1 MKRIV
6 CLILLC
12 CMLVPLLSACDDSAG
27 DSTINNNSAYNFK
40 TDYQYYYHGLL
51 SGGLPIAKSETGYYF
66 FLPTRFLYYIDK
78 ESLETTPLCNK
89 VNCLHNDRDECDAF
103 FNTFLVPSDIGGSFN
118 IQYYDDSLYMLLRD
132 EDEYGQFVGAS
143 FYKVSLD
150 GVTREK
156 LIEFDH
162 GLSAWL
168 VHRGYFYYTVEKYSD
183 EIDSFNVFDSFS
195 IKRLPLDDFDAEPT
209 EIFNSKDYCDN
220 VDSTNRLIA
229 YGDYVYTSVD
239 PIPQE
244 TLDEFLETGKLVV
257 GASEHKIFSINT
269 KDLTVNQLTNPD
281 GEVNTT
287 NFYNGKLLYS
297 IGNSDEN
304 SKLRYYTSEL
314 DGSNPVFFKEMELG
328 DYLFCNENQSYLENS
343 WKNLVNEV
351 SVDYEELKMLDHDL
365 NVISSFKVPFKY
377 AIGNIAQDSDY
388 FIVFQQIGNSDMEVY
403 CIEKSKLDKMNGEEV
418 EYKTVYSS
426 LKDRPQNEE

>member
-1 MKRIV
+1 
-6 CLILLC
+6 
-12 CMLVPLLSACDDSAG
+12 MLVPLLSACDDNAG
-27 DSTINNNSAYNFK
+27 DITVNSNSAYNFK
-40 TDYQYYYHGLL
+40 TDYQYYYHGLHG
-51 SGGLPIAKSETGYYF
+51 GGLPIAKSETGYYF

-103 FNTFLVPSDIGGSFN
+103 FNTYLVPSDIGGSFN

-132 EDEYGQFVGAS
+132 EDEYGQFFGTS

-195 IKRLPLDDFDAEPT
+195 IKRLPLDDLDAEPT

-229 YGDYVYTSVD
+229 YDDYIYTSAD

-281 GEVNTT
+281 GEVNSPG
-287 NFYNGKLLYS
+287 FYNGKLLYS

-314 DGSNPVFFKEMELG
+314 DGSNHVFFKEMELG
-328 DYLFCNENQSYLENS
+328 DYLFCNENQLYFENS
-343 WKNLVNEV
+343 WKNLVDEV
-351 SVDYEELKMLDHDL
+351 SDDYDEIKILDSGL
-365 NVISSFKVPFKY
+365 NVTSTFKIPHAFS
-377 AIGNIAQDSDY
+377 IILRPQDADY
-388 FIVFQQIGNSDMEVY
+388 FIMFQSIGNSDMEVH
-403 CIEKSKLDKMNGEEV
+403 CIDKSKLDKMNGEEV

>member
-1 MKRIV
+1 MKRII

-12 CMLVPLLSACDDSAG
+12 CMLVPLLSACDDSVG
-27 DSTINNNSAYNFK
+27 DSTVNRNSAYNFK

-183 EIDSFNVFDSFS
+183 EIETMNVYDSFS
-195 IKRLPLDDFDAEPT
+195 IKRVPLDDLGAEPT
-209 EIFNSKDYCDN
+209 EVFNSKEYSENTDNCD
-220 VDSTNRLIA
+220 RLIA
-229 YGDYVYTSVD
+229 YGDYIYTAVD
-239 PIPQE
+239 PVPQE
-244 TLDEFLETGKLVV
+244 IFEKFNETGKWYMSTDDIKL
-257 GASEHKIFSINT
+257 FSINVT
-269 KDLTVNQLTNPD
+269 DLSVNQLTNPD
-281 GEVNTT
+281 GEVNPPE
-287 NFYNGKLLYS
+287 FYNGKLLYS
-297 IGNSDEN
+297 LRNSDDN

-314 DGSNPVFFKEMELG
+314 DGSNPVFIKEMELR
-328 DYLFCNENQSYLENS
+328 DQLFCNEDQLYLENS
-343 WKNLVNEV
+343 LKNMVDEV
-351 SVDYEELKMLDHDL
+351 SDDYDEIKILDSGL
-365 NVISSFKVPFKY
+365 NVTSTFKIPHAFS
-377 AIGNIAQDSDY
+377 IILRPQDADY
-388 FIVFQQIGNSDMEVY
+388 FIMFQSIGNSDMEVH
-403 CIEKSKLDKMNGEEV
+403 CIDKSKLDKMNGEEV

-426 LKDRPQNEE
+426 LKDRPHSE

>member
-1 MKRIV
+1 
-6 CLILLC
+6 
-12 CMLVPLLSACDDSAG
+12 
-27 DSTINNNSAYNFK
+27 
-40 TDYQYYYHGLL
+40 
-51 SGGLPIAKSETGYYF
+51 
-66 FLPTRFLYYIDK
+66 
-78 ESLETTPLCNK
+78 
-89 VNCLHNDRDECDAF
+89 
-103 FNTFLVPSDIGGSFN
+103 
-118 IQYYDDSLYMLLRD
+118 MLLRD
-132 EDEYGQFVGAS
+132 EDEYGQFFGTS

-168 VHRGYFYYTVEKYSD
+168 VHRGYFYYTVEKYSE

-209 EIFNSKDYCDN
+209 EIFNSKNYCDN

-229 YGDYVYTSVD
+229 YGDYVYTSAD

-281 GEVNTT
+281 GEVNSPG
-287 NFYNGKLLYS
+287 FYNGKLLYS

-314 DGSNPVFFKEMELG
+314 DGSNPVFLKEMELG

-351 SVDYEELKMLDHDL
+351 SVDYEELKMLDHNL

-377 AIGNIAQDSDY
+377 AIRSIAQDSDY
-388 FIVFQQIGNSDMEVY
+388 FIVFQSIGNSDTEVY
-403 CIEKSKLDKMNGEEV
+403 CVDKSKLDKMNGEEV

-426 LKDRPQNEE
+426 LKDRPQSEE

>member
-1 MKRIV
+1 
-6 CLILLC
+6 
-12 CMLVPLLSACDDSAG
+12 MLVPLLSACDDSAG
-27 DSTINNNSAYNFK
+27 DSTVNSNSAYNFK

-51 SGGLPIAKSETGYYF
+51 GGGLPIAKSETGYYF

-78 ESLETTPLCNK
+78 ESLEATPLCNK
-89 VNCLHNDRDECDAF
+89 VNCLHNDREECDAF
-103 FNTFLVPSDIGGSFN
+103 FNTYLVPSDIGGSFN

-132 EDEYGQFVGAS
+132 EDEYGQFFGTS

-156 LIEFDH
+156 LISFDH

-183 EIDSFNVFDSFS
+183 GIETMNVYDSFS
-195 IKRLPLDDFDAEPT
+195 IKRVPLDDLGAEPT
-209 EIFNSKDYCDN
+209 EVFNSKEYSENTDSCD
-220 VDSTNRLIA
+220 RLIA
-229 YGDYVYTSVD
+229 YGDYIYTAVD

-244 TLDEFLETGKLVV
+244 TFEKFNETGKWYMSTDDIKL
-257 GASEHKIFSINT
+257 FSINVT
-269 KDLTVNQLTNPD
+269 DLSVNQLTNPD

-287 NFYNGKLLYS
+287 NFYNGKLLYC

-314 DGSNPVFFKEMELG
+314 DGSNPVFLKEMELG
-328 DYLFCNENQSYLENS
+328 DILFCNENQLYFENS

-351 SVDYEELKMLDHDL
+351 SVDYQEIKMLDSDL
-365 NVISSFKVPFKY
+365 NVISSFKIPSKY
-377 AIGNIAQDSDY
+377 AIDNKAQDCDY
-388 FIVFQQIGNSDMEVY
+388 FIIFEQIGNSDMEVY
-403 CIEKSKLDKMNGEEV
+403 CVDKSKLDKMNGEEV

-426 LKDRPQNEE
+426 LKDRPQSEE

>member
-1 MKRIV
+1 MKRII

-27 DSTINNNSAYNFK
+27 DSTINSNSAYNFK
-40 TDYQYYYHGLL
+40 TDYQYYYHGLH

-66 FLPTRFLYYIDK
+66 FLSTRFLYYMDK

-103 FNTFLVPSDIGGSFN
+103 FNTYLVPSDLGGSFN

-132 EDEYGQFVGAS
+132 EDENGNFFGTS

-168 VHRGYFYYTVEKYSD
+168 VHRGYFYYTVEKYSE

-195 IKRLPLDDFDAEPT
+195 IKRLPLDDFEAEPT

-220 VDSTNRLIA
+220 VDSANRLIA
-229 YGDYVYTSVD
+229 YDDYIYTSAD

-244 TLDEFLETGKLVV
+244 TLDEFSETGKWVV
-257 GASEHKIFSINT
+257 GASEYKIFSINT
-269 KDLTVNQLTNPD
+269 KDLTVNQLTNSN
-281 GEVNTT
+281 GEVNSPG
-287 NFYNGKLLYS
+287 FYNGKLLYS

-304 SKLRYYTSEL
+304 SKLIYYTSEL
-314 DGSNPVFFKEMELG
+314 DGSDPVFLKEMELG
-328 DYLFCNENQSYLENS
+328 DYLFCNENQLYLENS
-343 WKNLVNEV
+343 WKNLVNEI
-351 SVDYEELKMLDHDL
+351 SVDYEELKMLDSDL
-365 NVISSFKVPFKY
+365 NVINNFKVPFKY
-377 AIGNIAQDSDY
+377 AIGSIAQDSDY
-388 FIVFQQIGNSDMEVY
+388 FIIIQSIGNSNTEVY
-403 CIEKSKLDKMNGEEV
+403 CIDKSKLDKMNGEEV

-426 LKDRPQNEE
+426 LKDRTQNEE